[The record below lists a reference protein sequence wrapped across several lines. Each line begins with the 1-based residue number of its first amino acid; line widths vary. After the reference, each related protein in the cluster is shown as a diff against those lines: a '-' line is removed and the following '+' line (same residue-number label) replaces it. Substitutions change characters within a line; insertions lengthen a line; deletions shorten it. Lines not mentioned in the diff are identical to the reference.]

1 MKNLRRGPNGPNGAS
16 DAQTLLGDYASPILK
31 PRAAEIVKK
40 HGEALEAGMAY
51 PDPSNEFVDPDS
63 WRLWVKQAQE
73 CAVKNL
79 GDEKR
84 KAAASQP
91 GDYSSILVTIS

>member
-1 MKNLRRGPNGPNGAS
+1 LGVVDLRTWSFGESETPNGTS

-51 PDPSNEFVDPDS
+51 LS
-63 WRLWVKQAQE
+63 
-73 CAVKNL
+73 
-79 GDEKR
+79 
-84 KAAASQP
+84 
-91 GDYSSILVTIS
+91 